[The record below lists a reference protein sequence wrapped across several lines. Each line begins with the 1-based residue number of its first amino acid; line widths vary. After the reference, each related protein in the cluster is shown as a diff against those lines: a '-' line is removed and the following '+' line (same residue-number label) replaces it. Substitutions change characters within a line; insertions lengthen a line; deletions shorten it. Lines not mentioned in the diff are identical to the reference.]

1 MIIMSGTIRP
11 ASINQDLDRL
21 RREVCEEYDDIFKR
35 IGVKKRMSL
44 SKADIIIGLKMQ
56 KLREMEARNYG
67 IRK

>member
-1 MIIMSGTIRP
+1 MSGTIRP